1 MRLRTHQISKRL
13 QGIKRKH
20 GLLEN
25 LHATATLFIK
35 HPLRNHKLKAVRKL
49 HLKLLSG
56 LTGKRN
62 AANQRYSLAKLRMM
76 RIVNR
81 QRNMGS
87 V

>member
-1 MRLRTHQISKRL
+1 MGLSTDQISKCL
-13 QGIKRKH
+13 QGIKREH
-20 GLLEN
+20 GLLHN
-25 LHATATLFIK
+25 LHAAATLFIE

-49 HLKLLSG
+49 HLKLVSRLA
-56 LTGKRN
+56 GKRN
-62 AANQRYSLAKLRMM
+62 AANQRHRLTKLRMM

>member
-1 MRLRTHQISKRL
+1 M
-13 QGIKRKH
+13 KRKH
-20 GLLEN
+20 GLLDN
-25 LHATATLFIK
+25 LHATATLFIE

-49 HLKLLSG
+49 HLKLLSSVAE
-56 LTGKRN
+56 KRN
-62 AANQRYSLAKLRMM
+62 AANQRHRLTTLRVM